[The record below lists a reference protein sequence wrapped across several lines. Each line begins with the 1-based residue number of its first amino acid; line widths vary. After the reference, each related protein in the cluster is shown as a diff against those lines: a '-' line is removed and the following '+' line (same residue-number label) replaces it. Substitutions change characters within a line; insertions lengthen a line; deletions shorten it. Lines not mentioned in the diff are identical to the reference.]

1 MGSFRETYYGAFVAC
16 NLQVTFKNSSTLPL
30 NVLVIF

>member
-1 MGSFRETYYGAFVAC
+1 MGSFTETYYDPFFAC

-30 NVLVIF
+30 NVLVMF